1 MVVIVTVELLSQLV
15 DIGPDERGCE
25 ILACGFYRGRILRQ
39 RLHQIDLLGQVV
51 RGGNAPEVDTRFGS
65 LAQNRADTRVGVL
78 DERSRVAV
86 EVDRLAGVKQHRLL
100 GVYLEDEV
108 FEGAQSDHRR
118 DSVRLLLGTSVEFA
132 QLGRHLAGRRDHAF
146 DQIVGIDHRALARF
160 HLALRKLHHAVGQVG
175 DMVAPVGIAQL
186 LEHQLQYLKMVILF
200 VTHDVDHRVEALLLE
215 TGESGAEVLGHVDRR
230 AVAPQQ
236 QFLVEAVF
244 GQVDP
249 DRVVLL
255 AEEDALSEP
264 LFDERLAQ
272 QVGLR
277 FVVYLV
283 EVDPHRFVGLV
294 ETLVYPAVHRLPQLV
309 DFRVFG
315 FPLAQHL
322 LGLLHDRGLFFRV
335 VLAYAFGG

>member
-1 MVVIVTVELLSQLV
+1 VRDLV
-15 DIGPDERGCE
+15 GP
-25 ILACGFYRGRILRQ
+25 
-39 RLHQIDLLGQVV
+39 
-51 RGGNAPEVDTRFGS
+51 
-65 LAQNRADTRVGVL
+65 
-78 DERSRVAV
+78 RVAQ
-86 EVDRLAGVKQHRLL
+86 LAEDQFQH
-100 GVYLEDEV
+100 
-108 FEGAQSDHRR
+108 
-118 DSVRLLLGTSVEFA
+118 
-132 QLGRHLAGRRDHAF
+132 
-146 DQIVGIDHRALARF
+146 
-160 HLALRKLHHAVGQVG
+160 
-175 DMVAPVGIAQL
+175 
-186 LEHQLQYLKMVILF
+186 LKMVILF

-215 TGESGAEVLGHVDRR
+215 TGEGGAEVLGHVDRR

-255 AEEDALSEP
+255 AEEDALGEP